1 MEDIKRRMP
10 DGRRG
15 VEMSMPERYL
25 DQSDLLE
32 DAYERPD
39 DRDPVAVSF
48 IEYSAYFAILLGLLY
63 FLTQYVL
70 PSFQF

>member
-1 MEDIKRRMP
+1 
-10 DGRRG
+10 
-15 VEMSMPERYL
+15 MSVPEQYL

-32 DAYERPD
+32 DAYERPHD
-39 DRDPVAVSF
+39 GDSVAVSL

-70 PSFQF
+70 PSLQF

>member
-1 MEDIKRRMP
+1 
-10 DGRRG
+10 
-15 VEMSMPERYL
+15 MSMPERYL

-39 DRDPVAVSF
+39 DRDPVAASF

-70 PSFQF
+70 PSLQF